1 MLMQTSMPAVASRPA
16 LARSRTAPAP
26 AGMAALVDQMDLMG
40 ARMSFTRNSEIYGE
54 NEPADYV
61 YKVVS
66 GAVRTYKIFDD
77 GRRQI
82 GGFYFPGEA
91 FGLELG
97 DEHEFSA
104 EAIDNSVILVV
115 KRSAM
120 VALAD
125 REPDMARKLWSFT
138 ASELQRAQKRMLLL
152 VKSAEERVAY
162 FLLEMAGRLQSAE
175 AVDLPMSRQ
184 DIADYLGLTIETVSR
199 TLTQLETKATIAL
212 PKSRHVVL
220 RNPKALN
227 KLDA

>member
-1 MLMQTSMPAVASRPA
+1 MLMQTSMSAVAPRPA
-16 LARSRTAPAP
+16 PERSRTAPAR
-26 AGMAALVDQMDLMG
+26 AGIAALVDQMDLMG
-40 ARMSFTRNSEIYGE
+40 ARMSFTRNAEIYGE

-138 ASELQRAQKRMLLL
+138 ARELQRVQKRMLLL

-162 FLLEMAGRLQSAE
+162 FLLEMAGRLQSTD
-175 AVDLPMSRQ
+175 V
-184 DIADYLGLTIETVSR
+184 T
-199 TLTQLETKATIAL
+199 
-212 PKSRHVVL
+212 
-220 RNPKALN
+220 RNVCSWPS
-227 KLDA
+227 